1 MLKEYFKR
9 LTICILGLM
18 LYALGNFFGLLAG
31 SAGTNGWN
39 TMALG
44 LSNVTG
50 ISFGNGAGCGSS
62 GHVLSVFSSK
72 KLKCYEM
79 YKIQSLFLQKTVT

>member
-1 MLKEYFKR
+1 MLKEYTRR

-18 LYALGNFFGLLAG
+18 LYALGNFFGVLAG

-50 ISFGNGAGCGSS
+50 IRNGD
-62 GHVLSVFSSK
+62 
-72 KLKCYEM
+72 
-79 YKIQSLFLQKTVT
+79 